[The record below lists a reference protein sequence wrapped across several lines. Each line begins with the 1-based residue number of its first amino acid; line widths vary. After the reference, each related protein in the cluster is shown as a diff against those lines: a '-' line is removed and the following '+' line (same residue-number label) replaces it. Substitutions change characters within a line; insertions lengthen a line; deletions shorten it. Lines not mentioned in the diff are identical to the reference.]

1 MGEFV
6 RHESCDVCGS
16 SDGKAIYSDGSHFCW
31 VCEDVKASD
40 DFLEEKGIKRSSKSN
55 SSKERKEVIVS
66 EKEKITQEQNEA
78 LKAKTSSSGSDYR
91 SINDETLK
99 FFGVRTEYDSKTD
112 EVCATYY
119 PCTEGGELVGYKCR
133 NHPKSFGT
141 GNVGRTGK
149 SCDLFGQ
156 FRFTR
161 PGKYVL
167 IVGGEHDQ
175 LAAFQMLQNYSKSKG
190 HDYDTPVVSPTVG
203 ETGCDKQLAAQYDF
217 FNQYEK
223 IILGFD
229 NDQAGLEA
237 AEKALRVLPKGKV
250 FLAKWS
256 KKDPNEMLE
265 KGLDKQFIQDFYSAK
280 QFVPDG
286 IIASNQLSDKIREE
300 LMTVKIPLPPFMH
313 KLQDMMAGG
322 IPLGRIVNMGSASGT
337 GKSTIVDEMIYYWI
351 FNSPHLVGI
360 VTLESSVGQ
369 YGIKLLSRHIS
380 NKLELRDNETALSIV
395 NSEHVKQKEQEL
407 FNNPDGTPRFFLI
420 DERDGGI
427 DSLKNLIDNLV
438 IGCGCKVIICDP
450 LQDILDG
457 LSNEDQALFM
467 KYQKGL
473 VKSHNISFIN
483 INHVRKNATGQKAN
497 STGGELYEEDLQG
510 SSAIFKSG
518 ACNLLF
524 TRNKEAEDA
533 IERNTTYMKA
543 TKIRWTGKT
552 GQAGAYYYD
561 IETHTLHD
569 LDEFMMNRKEF

>member
-6 RHESCDVCGS
+6 RHESCPECGS
-16 SDGKAIYSDGSHFCW
+16 SDGRAIYVDGSHFCW
-31 VCEDVKASD
+31 VCQDVKPSEE
-40 DFLEEKGIKRSSKSN
+40 FLEEKGSTRQNK
-55 SSKERKEVIVS
+55 SKERKEIKVS
-66 EKEKITQEQNEA
+66 EKEKITPEQNEE
-78 LKAKTSSSGSDYR
+78 LKTRTSLSGSGYR
-91 SINDETLK
+91 GISDDTLK
-99 FFGVRTEYDSKTD
+99 FFGVRTGYDPETE
-112 EVCATYY
+112 EVNSTFY
-119 PCTEGGELVGYKCR
+119 PCTESGELVGYKCR
-133 NHPKSFGT
+133 VHPKSFGA
-141 GNVGRTGK
+141 GNLGRTGK

-175 LAAFQMLQNYSKSKG
+175 LAAFQMLQNYSKGKG
-190 HDYDTPVVSPTVG
+190 YDYDTPVVSPTVG

-217 FNQYEK
+217 FNQFEK

-229 NDQAGLEA
+229 NDAAGKEA
-237 AEKALRVLPKGKV
+237 AEKALKVLPKGKV
-250 FLAKWS
+250 FLANWS
-256 KKDPNEMLE
+256 KKDPNEMLM
-265 KGLDKQFIQDFYSAK
+265 KGLEKQFIQDFYSAK

-300 LMTVKIPLPPFMH
+300 LMTVKVPLPPFMH

-351 FNSPHLVGI
+351 FNSPHLIGI

-380 NKLELRDNETALSIV
+380 NKLELRENEVALNIV
-395 NSEHVKQKEQEL
+395 NSEEVKLKETEL
-407 FNNPDGTPRFFLI
+407 FNTSEGTPRFYLI

-438 IGCGCKVIICDP
+438 IGCGCKVIILDP

-457 LSNEDQALFM
+457 LTNEEQALFM

-483 INHVRKNATGQKAN
+483 INHVRKNGTGQKAN
-497 STGGELYEEDLQG
+497 SVGGDLYEEDFQG

-524 TRNKEAEDA
+524 TRNKEAEDL
-533 IERNTTYMKA
+533 IERNTTHMKA

-552 GQAGAYYYD
+552 GHAGAYYYD
-561 IETHTLHD
+561 IETHTLYD
-569 LDEFMMNRKEF
+569 LDEYLLKHGPREF

>member
-1 MGEFV
+1 MAEFI
-6 RHESCDVCGS
+6 RHEACSECGS
-16 SDGKAIYSDGSHFCW
+16 SDGRAIYADGSYFCW
-31 VCEDVKASD
+31 VCNDVKPSD
-40 DFLEEKGIKRSSKSN
+40 DFLEEKGLKKSN
-55 SSKERKEVIVS
+55 KKTKERKEVVVS
-66 EKEKITQEQNEA
+66 EKEKITPEQNEE
-78 LKAKTSSSGSDYR
+78 LKSRTSLSGSGYR
-91 SINDETLK
+91 GIYDDTLK
-99 FFGVRTEYDSKTD
+99 FFGVRTGYDPETMKVNS
-112 EVCATYY
+112 VYY
-119 PCTEGGELVGYKCR
+119 PCTENGELSGYKCR
-133 NHPKSFGT
+133 VHPKQFGH
-141 GNVGRTGK
+141 GNLGRTGK

-175 LAAFQMLQNYSKSKG
+175 LAAFQMLQNYSKGKG
-190 HDYDTPVVSPTVG
+190 YDYDTPVVSPTVG
-203 ETGCDKQLAAQYDF
+203 ETGCEKQLAAQYDW
-217 FNQYEK
+217 FNQFEK
-223 IILGFD
+223 IIIAFD
-229 NDQAGLEA
+229 NDSAGNEA
-237 AEKALRVLPKGKV
+237 AEKALKVLPKGKV
-250 FLAKWS
+250 FKVTWS
-256 KKDPNEMLE
+256 MKDPNEMLE
-265 KGLDKQFIQDFYSAK
+265 KGKEKQFIQDFYSAK

-286 IIASNQLSDKIREE
+286 IVASNQLSDKIREE
-300 LMTVKIPLPPFMH
+300 LSVVKIPLPPFMH
-313 KLQDMMAGG
+313 KLQNMMAGG
-322 IPLGRIVNMGSASGT
+322 IPLGRILNMGSASGT

-351 FNSPHLVGI
+351 FNSPHLIGI

-380 NKLELRDNETALSIV
+380 NKLELRENEVALDII
-395 NSEHVKQKEQEL
+395 NSADVKVKEHEL
-407 FNNPDGTPRFFLI
+407 FNNPDGTPRFYLI

-438 IGCGCKVIICDP
+438 IGCGCKVIILDP

-457 LSNEDQALFM
+457 LSNEEQAMFM

-473 VKSHNISFIN
+473 VKSHGISFIN
-483 INHVRKNATGQKAN
+483 INHVRKNGTGQKAN
-497 STGGELYEEDLQG
+497 SVGGDLYEEDFQG

-524 TRNKEAEDA
+524 TRNKEAEDP

-569 LDEFMMNRKEF
+569 IDEWLAQNDRRAF